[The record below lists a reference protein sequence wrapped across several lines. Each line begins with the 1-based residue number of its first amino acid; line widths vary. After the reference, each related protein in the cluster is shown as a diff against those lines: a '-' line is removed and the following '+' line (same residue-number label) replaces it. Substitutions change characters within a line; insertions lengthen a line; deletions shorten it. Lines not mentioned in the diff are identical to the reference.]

1 MRHSL
6 TAIGVVSMTAQ
17 TIKLSMHR
25 AIIAMGHVKE
35 MFQSYSLKFMVQIY
49 LNVYYKCKFLTV
61 KGRSSSIF
69 KYKAVP

>member
-1 MRHSL
+1 
-6 TAIGVVSMTAQ
+6 
-17 TIKLSMHR
+17 MHR

-49 LNVYYKCKFLTV
+49 LDVYYKCKFLTVRV